1 MIPSDRALEAAAK
14 LHRELPVHTH
24 LCKDDGPL
32 RDNTSLRAA
41 GREVVEAM
49 RGAGKLTFHGLRAR
63 LPKMKKAALHWRL
76 TTLVFR
82 GDVLREGVKGSFLFY
97 LPEER

>member
-1 MIPSDRALEAAAK
+1 MIPSDRALEAAENLRK
-14 LHRELPVHTH
+14 RLRVRTH
-24 LCKDDGPL
+24 ICEDDGTL
-32 RDNTSLRAA
+32 RGTSLRAA

-49 RGAGKLTFHGLRAR
+49 RDAGKLTFHDLRVR
-63 LPKMKKAALHWRL
+63 LPHMKKAALHWRL

-82 GDVLREGVKGSFLFY
+82 GDVIREGVKGSFLFY